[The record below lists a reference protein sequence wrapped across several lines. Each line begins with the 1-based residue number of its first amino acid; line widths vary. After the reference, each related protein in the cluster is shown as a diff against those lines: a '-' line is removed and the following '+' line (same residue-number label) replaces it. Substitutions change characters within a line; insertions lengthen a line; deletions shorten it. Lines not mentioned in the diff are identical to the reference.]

1 MQCSTIAIIHQK
13 INRKNKNKSR
23 ELKRH
28 KNSLLYVF
36 YYKKMSA
43 QVQNTIIIT
52 KHTNEQ
58 RRKLKTR
65 TKKMSSPI
73 FAIAHNTTNFKD
85 DDFKVVKEILKL
97 RNPQVAI
104 PAHPTHTIEMSVR
117 TALEV

>member
-1 MQCSTIAIIHQK
+1 MKCSTIAIIHQK

-28 KNSLLYVF
+28 KNSLL
-36 YYKKMSA
+36 YKKMSA